1 MKLSKKLSESNNI
14 EFYFIYLPSFEAINS
29 KNYDQKSNYVDI
41 KKIIIN
47 LDLPFLD
54 IYDEVFVKEI
64 QPLKLFPFEM
74 HGHLNEKG
82 YRKVSETIY
91 SFLKQINYPEA
102 NPSTHK
108 LMTKYQIIL
117 GL

>member
-1 MKLSKKLSESNNI
+1 MK
-14 EFYFIYLPSFEAINS
+14 
-29 KNYDQKSNYVDI
+29 
-41 KKIIIN
+41 
-47 LDLPFLD
+47 DLPFLD

-91 SFLKQINYPEA
+91 SFLK
-102 NPSTHK
+102 K
-108 LMTKYQIIL
+108 
-117 GL
+117 